1 MSDET
6 AKTEV
11 LKGGEFLIR
20 DCQSDEI
27 YTPEEINEEQKMM
40 TEMIADFIA
49 KDIWPRL
56 DDIDKQGGDHS
67 ISIELLNKIG
77 ELGLL
82 GTAIPEEYGGLGGDF
97 NTNTFITMAMG
108 PSHSFG
114 VTYAAHTGIGTL
126 PILYYGTEE
135 QKEKYLPKLISG
147 EWKSA
152 YCLTEPTSGSD
163 ALSAKTTAK
172 LSEDGSHYILN
183 GQKMWITNGGFADI
197 LITFAQVDGDKFT
210 CFIIPTDSEG
220 FTKGEE
226 ENKIG
231 IKGSS
236 TRALF
241 LDNVKV
247 PKENILGEI
256 GKGHYVAFN
265 ILNIGRFKLGAMTTG
280 GAKEFI
286 SIGVQYANERKQ
298 FGTEIANFG
307 AIKYKLAE
315 MCVRT
320 FASESALFRTSG
332 LIDQMEKDLM
342 ANGSSY
348 SEAMI
353 KAAEEYAIESSI
365 MKVFGSEVLDYV
377 VDEVV
382 QIHGGYGYSEEYP
395 AARAYRDSRI
405 NRIFEGTNE
414 INRLLIVD
422 MLLKRA
428 MKGRINLLGPAMA
441 IQKELTS
448 IPDFGS
454 EEAGILGAEDKAV
467 KNMKKAI
474 LMVAGAAAQK
484 FMQKLKDEQ
493 EIIMNV
499 TDMMIQLFV
508 SESVLLRTLKLI
520 DSKGEEEAKPFIDM
534 TKVFINDA
542 VDKLNIY
549 GKQAI
554 ASFAEGDE
562 RRMML
567 MGLKRFTKFDP
578 VNSKQL
584 RRNIADRLIEAS
596 KYCF

>member
-1 MSDET
+1 MSNET

-11 LKGGEFLIR
+11 LKGGEFLIK
-20 DCQSDEI
+20 DCQADEI

-56 DDIDKQGGDHS
+56 DDIDKQGSEHP

-163 ALSAKTTAK
+163 ALSAKTTAT

-226 ENKIG
+226 ENKLG

-298 FGTEIANFG
+298 FGTEISNFG

-365 MKVFGSEVLDYV
+365 MKVFGSEILDYV

-382 QIHGGYGYSEEYP
+382 QVHGGYGFSEEYP

-441 IQKELTS
+441 IQKDLTS
-448 IPDFGS
+448 IPDLGS
-454 EEAGILGAEDKAV
+454 EEEGILSAENKAV
-467 KNMKKAI
+467 MNMKKAI

-520 DSKGEEEAKPFIDM
+520 NNKGEEEAKPFIDM

-578 VNSKQL
+578 VDSKQL
-584 RRNIADRLIEAS
+584 RRNIANRLIEAN

>member
-1 MSDET
+1 
-6 AKTEV
+6 
-11 LKGGEFLIR
+11 
-20 DCQSDEI
+20 
-27 YTPEEINEEQKMM
+27 
-40 TEMIADFIA
+40 
-49 KDIWPRL
+49 
-56 DDIDKQGGDHS
+56 
-67 ISIELLNKIG
+67 
-77 ELGLL
+77 
-82 GTAIPEEYGGLGGDF
+82 
-97 NTNTFITMAMG
+97 
-108 PSHSFG
+108 
-114 VTYAAHTGIGTL
+114 
-126 PILYYGTEE
+126 
-135 QKEKYLPKLISG
+135 
-147 EWKSA
+147 
-152 YCLTEPTSGSD
+152 
-163 ALSAKTTAK
+163 
-172 LSEDGSHYILN
+172 
-183 GQKMWITNGGFADI
+183 
-197 LITFAQVDGDKFT
+197 
-210 CFIIPTDSEG
+210 
-220 FTKGEE
+220 
-226 ENKIG
+226 
-231 IKGSS
+231 
-236 TRALF
+236 
-241 LDNVKV
+241 
-247 PKENILGEI
+247 
-256 GKGHYVAFN
+256 
-265 ILNIGRFKLGAMTTG
+265 MTTG